1 MRLLDAGCGPGS
13 ITLGLAAA
21 VAPGLVSGVD
31 VDASALDAA
40 RKSARE
46 AACENAEFREAS
58 VFALPFESA
67 TFDAV
72 FCHAVLQHLPE
83 PAAALAEFARVLR
96 PGGVIGLADA
106 DYDGSLIWPRPEGLS
121 RALDL
126 QDAVRQR
133 AGGDPRIGR
142 RLGGLLDDAGFVDIA
157 FSATATCEGTSEAT
171 GRTAEFSARYLE
183 APAFH
188 ERAAALGL
196 ATPGDLATMAPAW
209 REWGSTPGAMWARFW
224 CNAIGRKPG

>member
-21 VAPGLVSGVD
+21 VDAGLVTGVD
-31 VDASALDAA
+31 IDASVLDSANT
-40 RKSARE
+40 SARE
-46 AACENAEFREAS
+46 AACQNAEFREAS
-58 VFALPFESA
+58 VFALPFDSA

-72 FCHAVLQHLPE
+72 FCHAVLQHLSD
-83 PAAALAEFARVLR
+83 PAAALTEFSRVLR

-106 DYDGSLIWPRPEGLS
+106 DYDGSLIWPPSEGLS

-126 QDAVRQR
+126 QEAVRRR

-142 RLGGLLDDAGFVDIA
+142 RLGGLLDTAGFMDIA
-157 FSATATCEGTSEAT
+157 VSATATCEGTSEAT
-171 GRTAEFSARYLE
+171 RRTAEFSARYIE
-183 APAFH
+183 APAFQG
-188 ERAAALGL
+188 RAAALGL
-196 ATPGDLATMAPAW
+196 ATPGDLATMAAAW

-224 CNAIGRKPG
+224 CNAIARKPG